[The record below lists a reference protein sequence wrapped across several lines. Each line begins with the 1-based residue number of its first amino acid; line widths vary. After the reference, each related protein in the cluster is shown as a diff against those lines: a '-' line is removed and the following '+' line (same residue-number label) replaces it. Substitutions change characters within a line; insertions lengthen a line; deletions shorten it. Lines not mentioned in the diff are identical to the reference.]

1 MRNIFTVSLLVFS
14 VFAIV
19 TFATPPKLLLAQSAT
34 TPTPTPQ
41 QTAFVNSFQ
50 KLVGDANNLTQSY
63 QSEVT
68 KWKNHQ
74 FDNKTMITVT
84 DSYLPK
90 YEKLI
95 NQSKTMQ
102 SPAEFQNATNLYTKS
117 LESELQGY
125 MHFKNY
131 LSTNNST
138 ENQLSKQSLSNGF
151 VQEVQAF
158 KALMPTGLFKIVP

>member
-1 MRNIFTVSLLVFS
+1 MRNIFAVSLLVFS

-19 TFATPPKLLLAQSAT
+19 AFAYPSKLLLAQNA
-34 TPTPTPQ
+34 PTPTPQ

-74 FDNKTMITVT
+74 LDNKTMISVT
-84 DSYLPK
+84 DNYLPK

-95 NQSKTMQ
+95 NQSKTLQ
-102 SPAEFQNATNLYTKS
+102 SPAEFQNATNLYARS
-117 LESELQGY
+117 LESELQSN

-138 ENQLSKQSLSNGF
+138 ENQLASQSLSNGL

-158 KALMPTGLFKIVP
+158 KALKPSGLFNIVP